1 MYKLLIVVGN
11 KLQHELIYHNTDI
24 TQQNINLSI

>member
-1 MYKLLIVVGN
+1 MYKILIVVN
-11 KLQHELIYHNTDI
+11 DKLQHELIYHQTDI